1 MPASIAL
8 ELTSLQTRPGPLSA
22 SSRWSDPGASDAPTA
37 AERVLAAEMK
47 ARGEANDALSM
58 MVSSMARMVQ
68 AGRSSASR
76 WQAS

>member
-1 MPASIAL
+1 MPVSIAL
-8 ELTSLQTRPGPLSA
+8 ELTSLQTLAGAVAPSA
-22 SSRWSDPGASDAPTA
+22 RGAQPGAGHTPTA

-47 ARGEANDALSM
+47 ARREANDALSM
-58 MVSSMARMVQ
+58 MVGSMVRMVQ